1 MCLPFLRVGSG
12 CILDFFGGGICGE
25 PVASASMVVGVA
37 GREEVRGVSAMESL
51 LERDGGGFT
60 LETEGEGVE
69 GTLHMNM

>member
-1 MCLPFLRVGSG
+1 
-12 CILDFFGGGICGE
+12 
-25 PVASASMVVGVA
+25 MVVGVA

>member
-1 MCLPFLRVGSG
+1 
-12 CILDFFGGGICGE
+12 
-25 PVASASMVVGVA
+25 MVVGVA

-69 GTLHMNM
+69 EHCI